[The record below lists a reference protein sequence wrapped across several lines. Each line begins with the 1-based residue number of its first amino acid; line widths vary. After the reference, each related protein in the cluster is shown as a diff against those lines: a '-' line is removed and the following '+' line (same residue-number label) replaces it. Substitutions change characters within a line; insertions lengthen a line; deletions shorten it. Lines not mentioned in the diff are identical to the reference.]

1 MTNPHDI
8 IIKPVV
14 SEQSMA
20 GMVDKKY
27 TFIVCKKANKT
38 EIKKAVE
45 YIFDVKVEK
54 VNTLNYDGKV
64 KRMGKHEGRTASFKK
79 AVVKLTSESK
89 EIEFFQGV

>member
-20 GMVDKKY
+20 DMAEKKY
-27 TFIVCKKANKT
+27 TFVVAKKANKT
-38 EIKKAVE
+38 EVKKAVE
-45 YIFDVKVEK
+45 VIFGVKVEK
-54 VNTLNYDGKV
+54 VNTLNYSGKV

-79 AVVKLTSESK
+79 AVVKLTPESK
-89 EIEFFQGV
+89 EIEFFEGV

>member
-8 IIKPVV
+8 IIKPVI

-20 GMVDKKY
+20 DMSEKKY
-27 TFIVCKKANKT
+27 TFIVNKRSNKT

-45 YIFDVKVEK
+45 VIFGVKVDK

-64 KRMGKHEGRTASFKK
+64 KRMGKHEGRTSSFKK